1 MKWLKMIVLSA
12 VLMSLFNANAMA
24 SEVVLA
30 GDVANVP
37 AVVGLGIG
45 VVPDYLGSDDYK
57 PVPLP
62 FLKYTFMGE
71 RYIKLAG
78 PELTVNVLNSSSFY
92 LGPLVRYYGSR
103 DDDVDDNVV
112 KKMKEIDAGLSA
124 GAFLA
129 YEIKGAEPRNRVNFT
144 LKFLAD
150 VSDNYDGYMADFD
163 VTLWR
168 KVAEKWDWFIGAGTT
183 YADGDYMDTYFSVN
197 NGNRGSATPAQLSN
211 YNADGGM
218 RDVRIQTGAIWNFAQ
233 HWLVGGLVRYQIL
246 LGDAKDSPVV
256 DDRGDSNQM
265 AAALFVGYKW

>member
-150 VSDNYDGYMADFD
+150 VSDNYDGYMVDFD

-183 YADGDYMDTYFSVN
+183 YADG
-197 NGNRGSATPAQLSN
+197 
-211 YNADGGM
+211 GM
-218 RDVRIQTGAIWNFAQ
+218 RDVRIQTGAIWNFTQ

-265 AAALFVGYKW
+265 AAALFVAYKW